1 MTAIR
6 RSALVPYSAHEMFAL
21 VADVPSYPQF
31 LPWCGG
37 ARIVSAN
44 EDGMTAAID
53 IAYSGVHKTFT
64 TRNLHQKDKMIDIRL
79 LDGPF
84 SYLQGFWRFNA
95 LDERACRI
103 SLDLEF
109 EVANRLV
116 RGGGPPGVFG
126 VRGPARGQL
135 PPPPPPPRP
144 PPARLFGNRDPAR
157 GQLPP
162 ACGAALRQ
170 APVR

>member
-21 VADVPSYPQF
+21 VAGIPSYPQF

-44 EDGMTAAID
+44 EDEMIAAID
-53 IAYSGVHKTFT
+53 IAYGGVHKTFT

-84 SYLQGFWRFNA
+84 SYLQGFWRFDA

-109 EVANRLV
+109 EVASRLVGVVLTPVFSGIANRLV
-116 RGGGPPGVFG
+116 DSFHQRAV
-126 VRGPARGQL
+126 QL
-135 PPPPPPPRP
+135 YGKRP
-144 PPARLFGNRDPAR
+144 
-157 GQLPP
+157 
-162 ACGAALRQ
+162 
-170 APVR
+170 